1 MKEVEPYEIDLD
13 IRIKGDVYHTDKC
26 WDVGYYLV
34 AGTGEEIELP
44 ENVTKYFSEIADAHA
59 EAILKEGL

>member
-13 IRIKGDVYHTDKC
+13 IRIKGDVYHVDQC

-34 AGTGEEIELP
+34 TADGKEWELP
-44 ENVTKYFSEIADAHA
+44 VNITKYFSEIADTHA

>member
-13 IRIKGDVYHTDKC
+13 IRIKGDVYHLDQC

-34 AGTGEEIELP
+34 TEAGEEIELP
-44 ENVTKYFSEIADAHA
+44 ENITKYFSEIAETHA